1 MSALDD
7 LLHQEHTDA
16 LDKCILEVWE
26 INGYEYL
33 AEEGLVILADL
44 RSRVAELE
52 AMLSKRNTTLHKQES
67 EIQRLE
73 ALTQW
78 QPIETCP
85 EKTDVLILLP
95 SSSGKHIEQ
104 AEREGRQYFALY
116 GNMREFRSPTHWM
129 PLPKPPEE
137 K

>member
-78 QPIETCP
+78 QPIETAPLRKRIIVGHSKDACS
-85 EKTDVLILLP
+85 VNI
-95 SSSGKHIEQ
+95 
-104 AEREGRQYFALY
+104 
-116 GNMREFRSPTHWM
+116 GNNAHKQVVIDFGFTHWTSM
-129 PLPKPPEE
+129 AILPKLSEE

>member
-33 AEEGLVILADL
+33 AEEGLVIIADL
-44 RSRVAELE
+44 RSRIAELE
-52 AMLSKRNTTLHKQES
+52 
-67 EIQRLE
+67 
-73 ALTQW
+73 W

-129 PLPKPPEE
+129 PLP
-137 K
+137 